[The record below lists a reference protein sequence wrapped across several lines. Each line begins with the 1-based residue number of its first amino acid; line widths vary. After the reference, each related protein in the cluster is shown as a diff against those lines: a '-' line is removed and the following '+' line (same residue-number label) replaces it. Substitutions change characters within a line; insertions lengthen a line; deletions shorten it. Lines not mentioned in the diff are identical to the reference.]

1 MKKIYI
7 ILTHTGTILSNIIR
21 CWTKDEFSHVSI
33 ALDADLEEM
42 YSFGRLNPYNPFWGS
57 FVHEHIKK
65 GTFKRF
71 KKTRA
76 EVYSM
81 LITDEQY
88 EKAQKVITYFNNN
101 KEKYK
106 FNILGLACVTINK
119 KIVRKNTF
127 YCAEFVRHI
136 LKFSGI
142 TEVNSLP
149 EIIKPEDFKKLEGL
163 SLEYEGLFKKYEK
176 KKYLSL
182 EEVCNLINENKL
194 NKNKVEFI

>member
-7 ILTHTGTILSNIIR
+7 ILTHTGTILSTIIKYY
-21 CWTKDEFSHVSI
+21 TKDEFSHVSI

-57 FVHEHIKK
+57 FVHEHINK

-81 LITDEQY
+81 FVTDEQY
-88 EKAQKVITYFNNN
+88 EKTKKTIAYFEKN
-101 KEKYK
+101 KPKYK

-119 KIVRKNTF
+119 KIIRKNTF
-127 YCAEFVRHI
+127 YCAEFVKHI
-136 LKFSGI
+136 LKTAGI
-142 TEVNSLP
+142 TEVNDLP
-149 EIIKPEDFKKLEGL
+149 QIIRPQNFKQLQDL
-163 SLEYEGLFKKYEK
+163 RLEYEGLLRKYK
-176 KKYLSL
+176 KKKFL
-182 EEVCNLINENKL
+182 ELQEVSNLMKRNEIKY
-194 NKNKVEFI
+194 V

>member
-7 ILTHTGTILSNIIR
+7 ILTHTGTALSQIIKY
-21 CWTKDEFSHVSI
+21 WTKDEFSHVSV

-57 FVHEHIKK
+57 FVHEHINK

-81 LITDEQY
+81 FVTDEQY

-101 KEKYK
+101 KEKYR

-127 YCAEFVRHI
+127 YCAEFVKHI
-136 LKFSGI
+136 LKFAGI
-142 TEVNSLP
+142 TEVNVLP
-149 EIIKPEDFKKLEGL
+149 EIIKPESFKELKGL
-163 SLEYEGLFKKYEK
+163 RLEYQGLLRKYKK
-176 KKYLSL
+176 KKYLGL
-182 EEVCNLINENKL
+182 EEVHQLIQGNKISY
-194 NKNKVEFI
+194 V